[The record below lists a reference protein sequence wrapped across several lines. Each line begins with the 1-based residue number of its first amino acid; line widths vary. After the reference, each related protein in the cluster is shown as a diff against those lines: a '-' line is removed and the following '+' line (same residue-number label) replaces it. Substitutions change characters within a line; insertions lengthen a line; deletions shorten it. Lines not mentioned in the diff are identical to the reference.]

1 MRLVNVAVDVAKTA
15 VLDVIS
21 RDPFP
26 EELRGERDPS
36 AAHFSDSLPE
46 QWFEQVTNERRRR
59 AIEATGRPLSLN

>member
-1 MRLVNVAVDVAKTA
+1 M
-15 VLDVIS
+15 IS